1 MKTRQQNH
9 RAAVLQV
16 LAVLASICFLTFAL
30 VAFAIYRTVTVGT
43 VLRSARNAVLRD
55 AHLRFTHRIEATARP
70 WLVNAARFGLGF
82 APLDPDARLAIQ
94 SIRGAEVGVYELTAN
109 PDESERRNLFGQV
122 DKRLEER
129 GWTRTVAVYDRD
141 EMVMVY
147 TPQKEVSAS
156 KVEAF
161 VFVLNDRQLV
171 MVSGKG
177 NLEPIVE
184 LVNRKMEHHHLPG
197 PLFASWRE

>member
-1 MKTRQQNH
+1 MKIRPQTH

-16 LAVLASICFLTFAL
+16 LAVLASICFVTFAL
-30 VAFAIYRTVTVGT
+30 VAFAVYRTVTVGSD
-43 VLRSARNAVLRD
+43 LRSARNAVLRD

-70 WLVNAARFGLGF
+70 WLVSAARFGLGF

-94 SIRGAEVGVYELTAN
+94 SIRGAEVGVYELTARPN
-109 PDESERRNLFGQV
+109 EPDRRDLFKSLNV
-122 DKRLEER
+122 RMEER

-141 EMVMVY
+141 DMVMVY
-147 TPQKEVSAS
+147 TPAKELSAS

-161 VFVLNDRQLV
+161 VIVLNDRQLV

-177 NLEPIVE
+177 NLEPIVD